1 MNSFLKSTQNT
12 RAILPDSLR
21 YIRSDVPSCLT
32 EQEVQWLLDNNIITI
47 IDLREDAERE
57 RKKCPLIDDQ
67 RFQYFCMP
75 VTGGNAI
82 PKSVDD
88 VSKSYI
94 KMVDEYMDKI
104 IDAIMCADTNVLFF
118 CNAGKDR
125 TGVVSAILLQ
135 KLGMDENY
143 IIKDYMESKENL
155 KEMLEEYA
163 KAFSEVDINVI
174 TPQERYMEEFLKWLI
189 KRADK
194 D

>member
-1 MNSFLKSTQNT
+1 MQSLLKSTKNT

-21 YIRSDVPSCLT
+21 YIRSDVPNCIT
-32 EQEVQWLLDNNIITI
+32 EQEVQWLLDNNIVTI

-67 RFQYFCMP
+67 RFQYLCMS

-82 PKSVDD
+82 PKSVDG

-104 IDAIMCADTNVLFF
+104 VDTIIRADTNVLFF

-125 TGVVSAILLQ
+125 TGVVSAMILH
-135 KLGMDENY
+135 KLGMNKNY
-143 IIKDYMESKENL
+143 IIMDYMESKENL
-155 KEMLEEYA
+155 REMLEEYA
-163 KAFSEVDINVI
+163 KAFSEVNIDVI
-174 TPQERYMEEFLKWLI
+174 TPQERYMEEFLDWLSE
-189 KRADK
+189 
-194 D
+194 

>member
-1 MNSFLKSTQNT
+1 MKSLLNSTQNT
-12 RAILPDSLR
+12 RPILPDSLR
-21 YIRSDVPSCLT
+21 YIRSDVPGCLT
-32 EQEVQWLLDNNIITI
+32 RQEVQWLLDNNIITI

-57 RKKCPLIDDQ
+57 RKKCSLIDDQ

-94 KMVDEYMDKI
+94 KMVDEHMDKI
-104 IDAIMCADTNVLFF
+104 IDTIMNAGTNVLFF

-125 TGVVSAILLQ
+125 TGVVSAKILY
-135 KLGMDENY
+135 KLGMDKDY

-155 KEMLEEYA
+155 REMLEEYA
-163 KAFSEVDINVI
+163 KAFSEVNIDVI
-174 TPQERYMEEFLKWLI
+174 TPQERYMEEFLDWLSE
-189 KRADK
+189 
-194 D
+194 

>member
-1 MNSFLKSTQNT
+1 MQSLLKSTKNT

-21 YIRSDVPSCLT
+21 YIRSDVPNSIMV
-32 EQEVQWLLDNNIITI
+32 QEVQWLLDNNIVTI
-47 IDLREDAERE
+47 IDLREEAERE

-67 RFQYFCMP
+67 RFQYLCMP

-82 PKSVDD
+82 PKSVDG

-94 KMVDEYMDKI
+94 KMVDEHMDKI
-104 IDAIMCADTNVLFF
+104 IDTVMSADTNVLFF

-125 TGVVSAILLQ
+125 TGVVSAMILH
-135 KLGMDENY
+135 KLGMDKDY

-163 KAFSEVDINVI
+163 KTFPEVNIDVI
-174 TPQERYMEEFLKWLI
+174 IPRESYMEEFLDWLV
-189 KRADK
+189 KSVYRD
-194 D
+194 

>member
-1 MNSFLKSTQNT
+1 MKSILNSTRNT
-12 RAILPDSLR
+12 RAILPDSLQ

-32 EQEVQWLLDNNIITI
+32 EQEVQWFLDNNIITI

-57 RKKCPLIDDQ
+57 QKKCPLIDDQ

-82 PKSVDD
+82 PKSTDG

-94 KMVDEYMDKI
+94 KMVDEHMDKI
-104 IDAIMCADTNVLFF
+104 IDTIMCADTNVLFF

-125 TGVVSAILLQ
+125 TGVVSAMILH
-135 KLGMDENY
+135 KLGMNKDY

-155 KEMLEEYA
+155 
-163 KAFSEVDINVI
+163 
-174 TPQERYMEEFLKWLI
+174 R
-189 KRADK
+189 
-194 D
+194 

>member
-1 MNSFLKSTQNT
+1 MKSLLKSTKNT
-12 RAILPDSLR
+12 RAILPDSLQ
-21 YIRSDVPSCLT
+21 YIRSDIPSCLT
-32 EQEVQWLLDNNIITI
+32 RQEVQWLLDNNIITV

-94 KMVDEYMDKI
+94 KMVDEHMDEI
-104 IDAIMCADTNVLFF
+104 IDTIMNAGTNVLFF

-125 TGVVSAILLQ
+125 TGVVSAMILH
-135 KLGMDENY
+135 KLGMNKDY
-143 IIKDYMESKENL
+143 IIMDYMESKENL
-155 KEMLEEYA
+155 REMLEEYA
-163 KAFSEVDINVI
+163 KAFSEVNIDVI
-174 TPQERYMEEFLKWLI
+174 TPQERYMEEFLDWLPE
-189 KRADK
+189 
-194 D
+194 